1 MRQQKFLPL
10 FSLWIIRIIFDLK
23 HFISITVARPLGRIV
38 QKKQQWQRQQL
49 LKFVEAEDE
58 ATVTQK
64 LLKNAKTIRAK

>member
-38 QKKQQWQRQQL
+38 QKKQWQL
-49 LKFVEAEDE
+49 FKFVEAEVE

>member
-1 MRQQKFLPL
+1 MVEKGVQNFLPL

-38 QKKQQWQRQQL
+38 QKQRQQL
-49 LKFVEAEDE
+49 LKFVEAEVE

>member
-1 MRQQKFLPL
+1 MGVQNFLPL

-23 HFISITVARPLGRIV
+23 HFISITVARPLGQIV
-38 QKKQQWQRQQL
+38 QKQRQQL
-49 LKFVEAEDE
+49 LKFVEAEVE